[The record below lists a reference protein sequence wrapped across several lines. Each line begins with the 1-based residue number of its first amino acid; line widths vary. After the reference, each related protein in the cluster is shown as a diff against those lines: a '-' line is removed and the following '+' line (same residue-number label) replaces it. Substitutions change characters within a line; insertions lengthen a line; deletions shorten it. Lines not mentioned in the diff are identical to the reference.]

1 MESSFFDQSEQ
12 LRLGNLRGVR
22 RLIGLGTLTA
32 GWVGIAAAHQ
42 ALVPEHERTRVFQ
55 HWLRYWARSLVSS
68 CGGEVTLTPSSK
80 LLPARGARLIV
91 ANHRS
96 PFDIGVLLGLFGGH
110 PLSRADL
117 ARWPVIGMAATRA
130 GTIFVDREDTSS
142 GAAAIRAIRN
152 RLQAGATILV
162 FPEGH
167 TFEGDEVRPFR
178 GGALA
183 AVRGLDVEIVPVGL
197 AYDPGAEFV
206 EESFVDHVVRVAQRK
221 RTRIVV
227 QIGASRPPAGKTADL
242 ARALRDDVQALVN
255 EARTHWRSLN

>member
-1 MESSFFDQSEQ
+1 
-12 LRLGNLRGVR
+12 V
-22 RLIGLGTLTA
+22 

-42 ALVPEHERTRVFQ
+42 ALVPEDERTQVFQ

-68 CGGEVTLTPSSK
+68 CGGEVILTPSSQV
-80 LLPARGARLIV
+80 LPARGARLVV

-117 ARWPVIGMAATRA
+117 AQWPVLGMAAKRA

-142 GAAAIRAIRN
+142 GAAAIRAIRS

-167 TFEGDEVRPFR
+167 THAGDEVRPFR
-178 GGALA
+178 GGALS

-197 AYDPGAEFV
+197 AYDPGTEFV
-206 EESFVDHVVRVAQRK
+206 EESFVNHVMRVAQRK

-227 QIGASRPPAGKTADL
+227 QVGQSRAPEGKTAALAQALTEDVQNL
-242 ARALRDDVQALVN
+242 VDQARA
-255 EARTHWRSLN
+255 HWRSLG